1 MTLTE
6 RQELRNKV
14 RGYAYYLLVAVI
26 SLISI
31 VFLPMLGSEFNGG
44 FEWPK
49 STIAWIIWIMTR
61 AGIAVVNVCF
71 FALFKA
77 QAKVN
82 ISNEKNF
89 KEACDILNRYNRHK
103 KIIPRSP
110 TKYNLMSWGFKGTT
124 LLISSVFSTFA
135 FAEAILKFDLV
146 AFLSY
151 VFTIVVGLIFSY
163 FTMRKDEDYYIDE
176 FYQYAL
182 MKQQEMDEELS
193 ETVQESNETLSDKE
207 LSKEIEK
214 EAENA

>member
-1 MTLTE
+1 MTITE
-6 RQELRNKV
+6 KQELRSKF
-14 RGYAYYLLVAVI
+14 RGYAYYLLIAVI

-31 VFLPMLGSEFNGG
+31 VFLPMLGSELDGG
-44 FEWPK
+44 FKWPESK
-49 STIAWIIWIMTR
+49 IGWVIWIMTR

-77 QAKVN
+77 QAKLNV
-82 ISNEKNF
+82 SNDKNY
-89 KEACDILNRYNRHK
+89 KEACDILNRYNRYK

-110 TKYNLMSWGFKGTT
+110 AKYNLMSWGVKGTT
-124 LLISSVFSTFA
+124 LLISSIFSTFA

-163 FTMRKDEDYYIDE
+163 FTMRRDEDYYIDE

-182 MKQQEMDEELS
+182 MKQAEMDQELS
-193 ETVQESNETLSDKE
+193 ETGQESNETLSDKE
-207 LSKEIEK
+207 LSKENVK